1 MRVTVRAGA
10 LQRQL
15 AVRKLRVVMEVEE
28 KRAAAVM
35 LLPTR
40 APMRVRSLEMEE
52 MTVLVV
58 SHPRETKERQREEM
72 KERKREEMKERKREE
87 MKERKREEMKERKRV
102 EMKEKGLMRMELM
115 TAELETT
122 LVARAAQARDPRR
135 PQLR

>member
-1 MRVTVRAGA
+1 
-10 LQRQL
+10 
-15 AVRKLRVVMEVEE
+15 MEVEE

-87 MKERKREEMKERKRV
+87 MKERKRV
-102 EMKEKGLMRMELM
+102 EMKETGLMRMELM

>member
-1 MRVTVRAGA
+1 M
-10 LQRQL
+10 
-15 AVRKLRVVMEVEE
+15 EE

-72 KERKREEMKERKREE
+72 KERKREEMKE
-87 MKERKREEMKERKRV
+87 
-102 EMKEKGLMRMELM
+102 KGLMRMELM
-115 TAELETT
+115 TAELMT
-122 LVARAAQARDPRR
+122 LR
-135 PQLR
+135 

>member
-1 MRVTVRAGA
+1 M
-10 LQRQL
+10 
-15 AVRKLRVVMEVEE
+15 EE

-58 SHPRETKERQREEM
+58 SHPRETKERQRVET
-72 KERKREEMKERKREE
+72 
-87 MKERKREEMKERKRV
+87 KERKRV
-102 EMKEKGLMRMELM
+102 EMKVEMKETGLMRMELM

>member
-15 AVRKLRVVMEVEE
+15 AVRKLRAVMEVEE

-58 SHPRETKERQREEM
+58 SHPRETKERQRV
-72 KERKREEMKERKREE
+72 
-87 MKERKREEMKERKRV
+87 EMKERKRV
-102 EMKEKGLMRMELM
+102 EMKERKRVEMKETGLMRM
-115 TAELETT
+115 ELETT

>member
-1 MRVTVRAGA
+1 M
-10 LQRQL
+10 
-15 AVRKLRVVMEVEE
+15 EE

-52 MTVLVV
+52 MKVLVV
-58 SHPRETKERQREEM
+58 SHPRET
-72 KERKREEMKERKREE
+72 
-87 MKERKREEMKERKRV
+87 KERKREEMKERKRV
-102 EMKEKGLMRMELM
+102 EMKEMKEMKETGLMRMELM

>member
-15 AVRKLRVVMEVEE
+15 AVRKLRAVMEVEE

-72 KERKREEMKERKREE
+72 KERKRV
-87 MKERKREEMKERKRV
+87 EMKERKRV
-102 EMKEKGLMRMELM
+102 EMKETGLMRMELM

>member
-15 AVRKLRVVMEVEE
+15 AVRKLRAVMEVEE

-72 KERKREEMKERKREE
+72 KERKREEMKET
-87 MKERKREEMKERKRV
+87 
-102 EMKEKGLMRMELM
+102 GLMRMELM

>member
-72 KERKREEMKERKREE
+72 KERKI
-87 MKERKREEMKERKRV
+87 
-102 EMKEKGLMRMELM
+102 
-115 TAELETT
+115 TY
-122 LVARAAQARDPRR
+122 AQAEQHIRVGKYDFY
-135 PQLR
+135 LTMAAI